1 MNLKSKFYKDT
12 KVSINKNKV
21 RKNKLGRAYDMA
33 RKLYYRFLRKIS
45 EHFILYE
52 SDNCDNFQRTTL
64 WDDIQNRDE

>member
-1 MNLKSKFYKDT
+1 MNLKSKFYRDK
-12 KVSINKNKV
+12 KVSISKTNYT
-21 RKNKLGRAYDMA
+21 KNKLGRVYDMM
-33 RKLYYRFLRKIS
+33 RKLYYRFLRKFS

>member
-12 KVSINKNKV
+12 KVSIAKTKYT
-21 RKNKLGRAYDMA
+21 KNKLGRVYTMI
-33 RKLYYRFLRKIS
+33 RKLYYRFLRKMS

-64 WDDIQNRDE
+64 WDDMQNRDE